1 MISCV
6 MIAGLFY
13 LAGTDYNGDGY
24 LVSLFSVES
33 VRATEQ
39 DVLGVTT
46 QIRLTSGDIIVED
59 LELIDVA
66 IGMEECTQA
75 FFDQ

>member
-24 LVSLFSVES
+24 FVSLFSVES

-75 FFDQ
+75 FLDQ

>member
-13 LAGTDYNGDGY
+13 LAGTDYNGDEY
-24 LVSLFSVES
+24 FVSLFSVES
-33 VRATEQ
+33 VRAVER
-39 DVLGVTT
+39 DSFGATT
-46 QIRLTSGDIIVED
+46 QIRLNSGDIIVED

-66 IGMEECTQA
+66 IGMDECTQA
-75 FFDQ
+75 FLDQ